1 MAGSDMA
8 EVIFN
13 YLKTHADA
21 ATLRSYVQGGADNI
35 LEAGDLTEEII
46 MAAIED
52 RRASGDMD
60 KALAIAVQDAGEEE
74 IDRFHKNQYV
84 NVRIYDR
91 DRGYRNLR
99 TCKLELLNLLGEDFD
114 QVMTSGIGVAHMATW
129 FVGRAGHRWDRI
141 FDIEYEVLRFR
152 NMVKYARG

>member
-1 MAGSDMA
+1 MAGRDMA

-21 ATLRSYVQGGADNI
+21 ATLRGYVQGGDANI
-35 LEAGDLTEEII
+35 LEAGDLTEEIV
-46 MAAIED
+46 AQAIAD
-52 RRASGDMD
+52 RRTAGDYS

-74 IDRFHKNQYV
+74 LDRFTKAQNV

-99 TCKLELLNLLGEDFD
+99 TCKLELVSLLGGDFD
-114 QVMTSGIGVAHMATW
+114 EEMTAGIGVAHMATF

-141 FDIEYEVLRFR
+141 YDVEYEVLRFR
-152 NMVKYARG
+152 NIVQYARG

>member
-8 EVIFN
+8 EVVFN

-21 ATLRSYVQGGADNI
+21 ATLRGHVQGGATNI

-46 MAAIED
+46 ADAIED
-52 RRASGDMD
+52 RRTAGDYS
-60 KALAIAVQDAGEEE
+60 KALAIAVQDAGEDE
-74 IDRFHKNQYV
+74 IDRFHKNQLV

-99 TCKLELLNLLGEDFD
+99 TCKLEILSLLAADFEE
-114 QVMTSGIGVAHMATW
+114 VMTFVA
-129 FVGRAGHRWDRI
+129 
-141 FDIEYEVLRFR
+141 
-152 NMVKYARG
+152 KYGGLE

>member
-8 EVIFN
+8 EVIWT
-13 YLKTHADA
+13 YLKTHSDA
-21 ATLRSYVQGGADNI
+21 ATLRGLVQGADANI

-46 MAAIED
+46 MAAIEA
-52 RRASGDMD
+52 RRAAGDMN

-74 IDRFHKNQYV
+74 IDRFHKNQFV

-99 TCKLELLNLLGEDFD
+99 RCKLELLNLLAEDFD
-114 QVMTSGIGVAHMATW
+114 QQMTAGIGVAHVATY

-152 NMVKYARG
+152 NIVQYARG

>member
-1 MAGSDMA
+1 MAGRDMA

-13 YLKTHADA
+13 YLKLDADA
-21 ATLRSYVQGGADNI
+21 ATLRGYIQGGADNI
-35 LEAGDLTEEII
+35 LEAGDLTEEIV
-46 MAAIED
+46 AQAIAD
-52 RRASGDMD
+52 RRAAGDYN

-74 IDRFHKNQYV
+74 IDRFTKAQNV

-99 TCKLELLNLLGEDFD
+99 MCKLEIVRLLGGDFEEE
-114 QVMTSGIGVAHMATW
+114 MTAGIGVAHMATF

-141 FDIEYEVLRFR
+141 YDVEYEVLRFA
-152 NMVKYARG
+152 NYMHYARG